1 MPLSCVGVGIYGWGR
16 SIDLAGARG
25 LLRFGDRPLLVS
37 GAFDCQQM
45 DPPVN
50 GLVGQGITKTSELP
64 KNRSANYCWPENCLL
79 ISKLVDTN
87 MVRI

>member
-1 MPLSCVGVGIYGWGR
+1 MLLSCAGVGIYGWGR

-50 GLVGQGITKTSELP
+50 GLVGQGITKTSFP
-64 KNRSANYCWPENCLL
+64 KIGVL
-79 ISKLVDTN
+79 ITAGLKITC
-87 MVRI
+87 